1 MCVFCL
7 VSAQYDLTVKPASL
21 LLSKGCLFVVDV
33 SGENGEDS
41 DEKNVGNANDG
52 EDKEDQIGL
61 NQHCNIIKV
70 RTSSAS
76 LCNTN

>member
-1 MCVFCL
+1 M
-7 VSAQYDLTVKPASL
+7 
-21 LLSKGCLFVVDV
+21 VDV

-41 DEKNVGNANDG
+41 DEKNANDG

-70 RTSSAS
+70 RTSRAS
-76 LCNTN
+76 LCNPN